1 MIVQASTRT
10 LSNVVFYKVVIS
22 WKASYLRNKSK
33 YQQVQVD
40 ICLSLRS
47 DTSSGTVLDFTIKTT
62 GLSGNATGLAVWPDK
77 TNKSSARLS
86 RSRLT
91 LSCKNKIVRNTFE
104 SLHLWQG
111 AGVFHV
117 WCTYL
122 PLVDKSV
129 FLSDTVHGVKVP
141 VVDMDRPRVGEMDFF
156 VAFFVCGR

>member
-62 GLSGNATGLAVWPDK
+62 GLSGNATGLAV
-77 TNKSSARLS
+77 
-86 RSRLT
+86 
-91 LSCKNKIVRNTFE
+91 
-104 SLHLWQG
+104 
-111 AGVFHV
+111 
-117 WCTYL
+117 
-122 PLVDKSV
+122 
-129 FLSDTVHGVKVP
+129 
-141 VVDMDRPRVGEMDFF
+141 
-156 VAFFVCGR
+156 